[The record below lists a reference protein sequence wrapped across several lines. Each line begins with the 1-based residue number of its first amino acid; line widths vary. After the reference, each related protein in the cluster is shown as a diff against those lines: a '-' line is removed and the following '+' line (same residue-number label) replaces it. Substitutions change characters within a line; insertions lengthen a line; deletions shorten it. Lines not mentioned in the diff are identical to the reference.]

1 MKTRSS
7 RSSIAGCPAA
17 GAPGSASRSR
27 RASSTRTADTSGR
40 RTCPRAAWRSSLRYR
55 SPASHPPPCPPMP
68 DPVVVVIEDEP
79 QIRKFLRA
87 TLEGQ
92 GYRLFEAS
100 TGADGVVEIGS
111 RQPDVVIVDLGLPD
125 MDGLE
130 VIRRVREWTAVPVIV
145 LSARGQERDKV
156 TALDAGADDYMSK
169 PFGAGELL
177 ARIRVAL
184 RHTAGASHEADD
196 AGFKVGELRVDLL
209 RRQVLVGDREVHLT
223 PIEHKLLTTL
233 VRHAGKVVTHQ
244 QLLREVWGPSHTE
257 QAHYVRVYMAHL
269 RQKLEAEPARPRYL
283 LTEPGVGYRLAAE

>member
-1 MKTRSS
+1 
-7 RSSIAGCPAA
+7 
-17 GAPGSASRSR
+17 
-27 RASSTRTADTSGR
+27 
-40 RTCPRAAWRSSLRYR
+40 
-55 SPASHPPPCPPMP
+55 MP

-92 GYRLFEAS
+92 GYRLFEAT
-100 TGADGVVEIGS
+100 TGADGVVEVSS
-111 RQPDVVIVDLGLPD
+111 RQPDVVIIDLGLPD
-125 MDGLE
+125 MDGLD

-184 RHTAGASHEADD
+184 RHTAGASHEGDD
-196 AGFKVGELRVDLL
+196 AVFRVGELRVHLV
-209 RRQVLVGDREVHLT
+209 RRQVFVGDKEMHLT
-223 PIEHKLLTTL
+223 PIEYKLLTTL

-244 QLLREVWGPSHTE
+244 QLLREVWGPAHTE
-257 QAHYVRVYMAHL
+257 QAHYARVYMAHL
-269 RQKLEAEPARPRYL
+269 RHKLEAEPARPRYL
-283 LTEPGVGYRLAAE
+283 LTESGVGYRLAAE